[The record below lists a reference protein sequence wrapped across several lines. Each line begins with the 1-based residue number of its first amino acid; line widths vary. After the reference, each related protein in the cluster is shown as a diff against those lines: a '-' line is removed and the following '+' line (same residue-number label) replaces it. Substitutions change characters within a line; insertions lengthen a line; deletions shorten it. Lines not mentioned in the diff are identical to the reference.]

1 MLADLALLF
10 CAFVWGTSFATMKIL
25 VGVYSSCWLLF
36 LRFTLSSLFILI
48 IFYARLKNNFK
59 QCFKGGV
66 ILGTALF
73 LAIATQTLGLNY
85 TDAGKQ
91 AFITSIYVL
100 IVPLLLW
107 LFKKVFPGII
117 TIYAAVL
124 CVTGMYFLTGG
135 LDGNFNFNVGDLL
148 TLICAVFFAL
158 QILAAWR
165 YTAFDD
171 PVTLSFISFVCVAVF
186 SFISALIFELPLK
199 NIFDFDSIFELI
211 YTALFVTLG
220 GYLVQICAQKYAK
233 PSHASIIMSL
243 ESVFGLISGIIFLN
257 ESVSLKAAFGCVLIF
272 ISVIGSEL
280 EDLISAKFNLK
291 RK

>member
-1 MLADLALLF
+1 M
-10 CAFVWGTSFATMKIL
+10 
-25 VGVYSSCWLLF
+25 
-36 LRFTLSSLFILI
+36 LI
-48 IFYARLKNNFK
+48 IFYARLKKSFK

-107 LFKKVFPGII
+107 LFKRVFPGII
-117 TIYAAVL
+117 TICSAVL
-124 CVTGMYFLTGG
+124 CVVGMYFLTGG
-135 LDGNFNFNVGDLL
+135 LDGDFNFNIL
-148 TLICAVFFAL
+148 TLICALFFAL

-199 NIFDFDSIFELI
+199 NIFDFNSVLELV

-220 GYLVQICAQKYAK
+220 GYLIQICAQKYAK
-233 PSHASIIMSL
+233 PSHASVIMSL
-243 ESVFGLISGIIFLN
+243 EAVFGLISGIIFLN

-272 ISVIGSEL
+272 ISVVGSEL
-280 EDLISAKFNLK
+280 EDLISTKFNLK